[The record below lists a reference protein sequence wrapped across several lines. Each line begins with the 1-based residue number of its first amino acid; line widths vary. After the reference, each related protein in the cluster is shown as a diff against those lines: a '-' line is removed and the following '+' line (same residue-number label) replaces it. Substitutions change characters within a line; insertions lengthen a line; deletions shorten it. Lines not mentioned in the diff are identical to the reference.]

1 MSYFIPPM
9 KGQGGGYMFDLDLWR
24 EIISALKKNR
34 MRSFM
39 TAFGVFW
46 GIFMLIVMSGA
57 GKALENGVLDGVKAF
72 ATNSAFFWTERTSVP
87 FAGFQ
92 RGRRWHYETTDIQY
106 IRDNVKEVEYLSPRL
121 FGNEQAGNNTIRG
134 ERTGAYQVYGDYP
147 DYFKI
152 DKWTTNKGRLINEID
167 MLQERKVCDIGE
179 RVEEVMFAKGENPIG
194 QYLKINGVYFQVVG
208 VIHAETRINIGG
220 GKKEETIIIPYTTMQ
235 KAYNF
240 GNVVYFFSVTA
251 QKGTKVSDLEDKL
264 KVLLKARHKIAP
276 EDLQAIGSFNIEKE
290 FIKFSSL
297 FLGIQVLTWIV
308 GIGTLLAGVIGV
320 SNIMLVII
328 KERTQEIGIQRAI
341 GATPA
346 TVIKHIVAESVFLT
360 VMAGYI
366 GLSLG
371 VGVLEILNRILL
383 QAGDKMF
390 FRNPH
395 VNLTMGLASLAVLV
409 VSGII
414 AGLIPAKRAVS
425 IKPIDAIRD
434 ES

>member
-1 MSYFIPPM
+1 
-9 KGQGGGYMFDLDLWR
+9 MFDLDLWS

-34 MRSFM
+34 LRSFM

-57 GKALENGVLDGVKAF
+57 GKALENGVMDGVKAF

-92 RGRRWHYETTDIQY
+92 RGRNWHYDTNDIQY

-121 FGNEQAGNNTIRG
+121 FGNQQSGNNTIRG
-134 ERTGAYQVYGDYP
+134 ERTGAFNVYGDYP

-152 DKWTTNKGRLINEID
+152 DRWTPIKGRLINEID
-167 MLQERKVCDIGE
+167 MIQERKVCNIGE
-179 RVEEVMFAKGENPIG
+179 RVQELMFAKDEDPIG

-220 GKKEETIIIPYTTMQ
+220 GKKEETIIIPFSTMQ
-235 KAYNF
+235 RAYNY

-251 QKGTKVSDLEDKL
+251 KKGTKVSDLEDKL
-264 KVLLKARHKIAP
+264 KSLLKERHKIAP
-276 EDLQAIGSFNIEKE
+276 DDLQAIGSFNLEKE
-290 FIKFSSL
+290 FIKYSAL

-371 VGVLEILNRILL
+371 VGVLEILNKILES
-383 QAGDKMF
+383 AGDKVF
-390 FRNPH
+390 FRNPQ
-395 VNLTMGLASLAVLV
+395 VNLTMALSALAVLV
-409 VSGII
+409 VAGII

-434 ES
+434 EG

>member
-1 MSYFIPPM
+1 
-9 KGQGGGYMFDLDLWR
+9 MFDLDLWT
-24 EIISALKKNR
+24 EIVSALKKNR
-34 MRSFM
+34 LRSFM

-46 GIFMLIVMSGA
+46 GIFMLIIMSGA
-57 GKALENGVLDGVKAF
+57 GRALENGVLDGVKAF

-87 FAGFQ
+87 YAGFQ
-92 RGRRWHYETTDIQY
+92 RGRRWNYENTDIYY
-106 IRDNVKEVEYLSPRL
+106 IRENVKEVEYLSPRL
-121 FGNEQAGNNTIRG
+121 FGFQQKGDNTIRG
-134 ERTGAYQVYGDYP
+134 ERTGAFNVFGDYP

-152 DKWTTNKGRLINEID
+152 DRWTPIKGRLINEID
-167 MLQERKVCDIGE
+167 ILQERKVCVIGE
-179 RVEEVMFAKGENPIG
+179 RVQEVMFAKDEDPIG
-194 QYLKINGVYFQVVG
+194 QYLKISGVYFQVVG

-220 GKKEETIIIPYTTMQ
+220 GKKEETIIIPFSTMQ
-235 KAYNF
+235 KAYNY
-240 GNVVYFFSVTA
+240 GNVVHFFSVTSK
-251 QKGTKVSDLEDKL
+251 KGTKVSDLEVKL
-264 KVLLKARHKIAP
+264 KKILKERHKVAP

-290 FIKFSSL
+290 FVKFSAL

-341 GATPA
+341 GATPG

-371 VGVLEILNRILL
+371 VGVLEILNQILL
-383 QAGDKMF
+383 KAEGEMF
-390 FRNPH
+390 FRNPE
-395 VNLTMGLASLAVLV
+395 VNLTMALSALAVLV
-409 VSGII
+409 VAGII

-434 ES
+434 EG

>member
-1 MSYFIPPM
+1 
-9 KGQGGGYMFDLDLWR
+9 MFDLDLWS

-34 MRSFM
+34 LRSFM

-46 GIFMLIVMSGA
+46 GIFMLIIMSGA
-57 GKALENGVLDGVKAF
+57 GKALENGVLDGVRAF

-87 FAGFQ
+87 YEGFQ
-92 RGRRWHYETTDIQY
+92 RGRRWNYENTDIQY
-106 IRDNVKEVEYLSPRL
+106 IRENVKEVEYLSPRL
-121 FGNEQAGNNTIRG
+121 FGNQQSGNNTVRG
-134 ERTGAYQVYGDYP
+134 ERTGAFNMYGDYP

-152 DKWTTNKGRLINEID
+152 DRWTPIKGRLINEID
-167 MLQERKVCDIGE
+167 ILHERKVCNIGE
-179 RVEEVMFAKGENPIG
+179 RVVEVMFAKDEDPIG
-194 QYLKINGVYFQVVG
+194 QYLKISGVYFQVVG

-220 GKKEETIIIPYTTMQ
+220 GKKEETIIIPFSTMQ
-235 KAYNF
+235 TAYNY
-240 GNVVYFFSVTA
+240 GNVVHFFSVTSTP
-251 QKGTKVSDLEDKL
+251 GTKVSDLEEKL
-264 KVLLKARHKIAP
+264 KTILKERHKVAP
-276 EDLQAIGSFNIEKE
+276 EDQQAIGSFNIEKE
-290 FIKFSSL
+290 FVKFSAL
-297 FLGIQVLTWIV
+297 FLGIQGLTWIV

-341 GATPA
+341 GATPG

-371 VGVLEILNRILL
+371 VGVLEILNQILL
-383 QAGDKMF
+383 KGGDELF
-390 FRNPH
+390 FRNPEI
-395 VNLTMGLASLAVLV
+395 NLSMALSALAVLV
-409 VSGII
+409 VAGII

-434 ES
+434 ET

>member
-1 MSYFIPPM
+1 
-9 KGQGGGYMFDLDLWR
+9 MFDLDLWN
-24 EIISALKKNR
+24 EVISALKKNR
-34 MRSFM
+34 LRSFM

-46 GIFMLIVMSGA
+46 GIFMLIIMSGA

-72 ATNSAFFWTERTSVP
+72 ATNSAFFWTERTSIP
-87 FAGFQ
+87 YEGFQ
-92 RGRRWHYETTDIQY
+92 RGRRWNYENTDIQY
-106 IRDNVKEVEYLSPRL
+106 ILENVKEVEYLSPRL
-121 FGNEQAGNNTIRG
+121 FGNQQAGNNTIRG
-134 ERTGAYQVYGDYP
+134 ERAGAFNVFGDYP

-152 DKWTTNKGRLINEID
+152 DRWTPVKGRLINEID
-167 MLQERKVCDIGE
+167 MLQERKVCNIGE
-179 RVEEVMFAKGENPIG
+179 RVAEVMFDKNEDPIG
-194 QYLKINGVYFQVVG
+194 QYIKVSGVYFQVVG

-220 GKKEETIIIPYTTMQ
+220 GKKEETIIIPFSTMQ
-235 KAYNF
+235 TAYNY
-240 GNVVYFFSVTA
+240 GNVVHFFSVTS
-251 QKGTKVSDLEDKL
+251 KPGTKVSDLEEKL
-264 KVLLKARHKIAP
+264 KTILKERHKVAP

-290 FIKFSSL
+290 FVKFSAL

-346 TVIKHIVAESVFLT
+346 VVIKHIVAESVFLT

-371 VGVLEILNRILL
+371 VGVLELLNQILL
-383 QAGDKMF
+383 KANSSGDGMF
-390 FRNPH
+390 FRNPE
-395 VNLTMGLASLAVLV
+395 VNLTMALSALGVLV

-414 AGLIPAKRAVS
+414 AGLVPARRAVS

-434 ES
+434 E